1 MSRPSG
7 DAALIGF
14 SHKNAVQMASGLL
27 IEGLLILV
35 LITANGIFSG
45 SEIAVVSARKVRL
58 EQQAERGNRKAGA
71 ALKLANAPN
80 DFLSTVQIG
89 ITLIGI
95 LSGAVG
101 GATIAQRLEPLLAS
115 VPWIGRSAQGVSVAL
130 VVGVITYLSL
140 VIGELLPKR
149 IALNDPEAIACAV
162 AGPMRALSRFSAPV
176 VRLLGISTEALL
188 RLMGIRDSGEP
199 DLTEDEI
206 KALIRQ
212 GAEAGVFE
220 QAEHSMVQRVFR
232 LGDRPI
238 RAFMTPR
245 TEINWLDAE
254 ASPLEQLETVIGS
267 NHSRLPVG
275 RGSLDACEGVL
286 RTSQFL
292 VAERL
297 SRTGREPTEP
307 PHSPQLPQ
315 LEAGGPVALE
325 QLLQP
330 PLYVAET
337 MRALAVIERFRESGS
352 HIALVTDEF
361 GGIEGLVTVT
371 DLMEAI
377 VGDLPSAEDEEDPS
391 VVQREDG
398 SWLVDGLLEFEAFKE
413 LVGRTSLA
421 GEGSGDFHTLGGF
434 TMHHLGHIPRSG
446 ELFNIDG
453 LRLEILDMDGNR
465 VDKVLVTLLPGDQ
478 KLPESGKP

>member
-1 MSRPSG
+1 
-7 DAALIGF
+7 
-14 SHKNAVQMASGLL
+14 MASGLL

-35 LITANGIFSG
+35 LIIANGIFSG

-58 EQQAERGNRKAGA
+58 EQQAERGNRKAAA

-115 VPWIGRSAQGVSVAL
+115 VPWIGRSSQGVSVAL

-162 AGPMRALSRFSAPV
+162 AGPMRALSRFSTPV
-176 VRLLGISTEALL
+176 VRLLGSSTEALL

-307 PHSPQLPQ
+307 PHSPQVPQ

>member
-1 MSRPSG
+1 
-7 DAALIGF
+7 
-14 SHKNAVQMASGLL
+14 MASGFL
-27 IEGLLILV
+27 IEGLLILA
-35 LITANGIFSG
+35 LIVANGVFSG
-45 SEIAVVSARKVRL
+45 AEIAVVSARKVRL
-58 EQQAERGNRKAGA
+58 EQRADRGDRRARA

-101 GATIAQRLEPLLAS
+101 GATIARRLEPLLAGIPG
-115 VPWIGRSAQGVSVAL
+115 VGRSAEGLSVAL
-130 VVGVITYLSL
+130 VVGLITYLSL

-149 IALNDPEAIACAV
+149 VALADPEGIACAV
-162 AGPMRALSRFSAPV
+162 AAPMRALARFSAPV
-176 VRLLGISTEALL
+176 VHLLGGSTEALL
-188 RLMGIRDSGEP
+188 RLLGVAGNGEP

-220 QAEHSMVQRVFR
+220 EAEHSMVQRVFR

-245 TEINWLDAE
+245 TEITWLDAE
-254 ASPLEQLETVIGS
+254 ASPEEQLETVITS

-275 RGSLDACEGVL
+275 AGSLDACEGVL

-292 VAERL
+292 VAHRL
-297 SRTGREPTEP
+297 SASGGGG
-307 PHSPQLPQ
+307 
-315 LEAGGPVALE
+315 EAGSAPTPELAP
-325 QLLQP
+325 LLQP
-330 PLYVAET
+330 PLYVAGT

-361 GGIEGLVTVT
+361 GGVAGLVTVT

-377 VGDLPSAEDEEDPS
+377 VGDLPSAEDAEEPA
-391 VVQREDG
+391 VVRREDG
-398 SWLVDGLLEFEAFKE
+398 TWLIDGMLEIDSFKE
-413 LVGRTSLA
+413 LIGCSRLS
-421 GEGSGDFHTLGGF
+421 GESSGDFHSVGGF
-434 TMHHLGHIPRSG
+434 AMHRLGRIPRTG
-446 ELFNIDG
+446 ECFEAEG
-453 LRLEILDMDGNR
+453 LRFEIVDMDGNR
-465 VDKVLVTLLPGDQ
+465 VDKLLVSRLVAPAEAAE
-478 KLPESGKP
+478 PEV

>member
-1 MSRPSG
+1 MTLR
-7 DAALIGF
+7 
-14 SHKNAVQMASGLL
+14 MASGLL

-35 LITANGIFSG
+35 LIVANGVFSG
-45 SEIAVVSARKVRL
+45 SEIAVVSSRKVRL
-58 EQQAERGNRKAGA
+58 EQQAGRGNRKARA
-71 ALKLANAPN
+71 ALKLAEAPN

-101 GATIAQRLEPLLAS
+101 GATIAHRLEPLLAA
-115 VPWIGRSAQGVSVAL
+115 VPWIGRSAPGVSVAL

-149 IALNDPEAIACAV
+149 IALNDPEGIACAV
-162 AGPMRALSRFSAPV
+162 AGPMRALSRFSAPLV
-176 VRLLGISTEALL
+176 HLLSSSTEALL
-188 RLMGIRDSGEP
+188 RLLGIRDNGEP

-245 TEINWLDAE
+245 TEIRWLDLE
-254 ASPLEQLETVIGS
+254 ASRHDQLETVIGS

-292 VAERL
+292 VAEHQARSAAQPDRSNDLPVRL
-297 SRTGREPTEP
+297 EP
-307 PHSPQLPQ
+307 
-315 LEAGGPVALE
+315 
-325 QLLQP
+325 LLQP
-330 PLYVAET
+330 PLFVAEAT
-337 MRALAVIERFRESGS
+337 RALAVIEQFRQSGS

-377 VGDLPSAEDEEDPS
+377 VGELPSAEDNEDPA

-398 SWLVDGLLEFEAFKE
+398 SWLIDGLLEIETFKE
-413 LVGRTSLA
+413 LVGRHSLDGETS
-421 GEGSGDFHTLGGF
+421 GEFHTVGGF
-434 TMHHLGHIPRSG
+434 AMHRLGHIPRSG
-446 ELFNIDG
+446 ERFESDG
-453 LRLEILDMDGNR
+453 LRFEILDMDGNR
-465 VDKVLVTLLPGDQ
+465 VDKILLTQ
-478 KLPESGKP
+478 LPDDPREG

>member
-1 MSRPSG
+1 
-7 DAALIGF
+7 
-14 SHKNAVQMASGLL
+14 MASGLL

-35 LITANGIFSG
+35 LIIANGIFSG

-58 EQQAERGNRKAGA
+58 EQQAERGNHKARA

-115 VPWIGRSAQGVSVAL
+115 VTWIGRSSAEGLSVAL

-140 VIGELLPKR
+140 VIGELVPKR

-176 VRLLGISTEALL
+176 VRLLGSSTETLL

-212 GAEAGVFE
+212 GAEAGVFD

-238 RAFMTPR
+238 RSLMTPR
-245 TEINWLDAE
+245 TEISWLDAE

-286 RTSQFL
+286 RTSHFL

-297 SRTGREPTEP
+297 SRTGRDPSETAA
-307 PHSPQLPQ
+307 SPQP
-315 LEAGGPVALE
+315 EAGGPVALGP
-325 QLLQP
+325 LLQP

-398 SWLVDGLLEFEAFKE
+398 SWLVDGLLEFEFFKE

-434 TMHHLGHIPRSG
+434 AMHHLGHIPRSG
-446 ELFNIDG
+446 EHFQIDG
-453 LRLEILDMDGNR
+453 LRIEILDMDGNR
-465 VDKVLVTLLPGDQ
+465 VDKVLVSVLQADREPPG
-478 KLPESGKP
+478 SGEP

>member
-1 MSRPSG
+1 
-7 DAALIGF
+7 
-14 SHKNAVQMASGLL
+14 MASGLL

-35 LITANGIFSG
+35 LIIANGIFSG

-58 EQQAERGNRKAGA
+58 EQQAERGNHKARA

-115 VPWIGRSAQGVSVAL
+115 VPWIGRSSAEGLSVAL

-140 VIGELLPKR
+140 VIGELVPKR

-176 VRLLGISTEALL
+176 VRLLGSSTETLL

-212 GAEAGVFE
+212 GAEAGVFD

-238 RAFMTPR
+238 RSLMTPR
-245 TEINWLDAE
+245 TEISWLDAE

-286 RTSQFL
+286 RTSHFL

-297 SRTGREPTEP
+297 SRTGRDPSETAA
-307 PHSPQLPQ
+307 SPQP
-315 LEAGGPVALE
+315 EAGGPVALGP
-325 QLLQP
+325 LLQP

-398 SWLVDGLLEFEAFKE
+398 SWLVDGLLEFEFFKE
-413 LVGRTSLA
+413 LVGRSSLA

-434 TMHHLGHIPRSG
+434 AMHHLGHIPRSG
-446 ELFNIDG
+446 EHFQIDG
-453 LRLEILDMDGNR
+453 LRIEILDMDGNR
-465 VDKVLVTLLPGDQ
+465 VDKVLVSVLQADPEPPG
-478 KLPESGKP
+478 SGEP

>member
-1 MSRPSG
+1 
-7 DAALIGF
+7 
-14 SHKNAVQMASGLL
+14 MASGLL

-176 VRLLGISTEALL
+176 VRLLGSSTEALL

-220 QAEHSMVQRVFR
+220 HAEHSMVQRVFR

>member
-1 MSRPSG
+1 
-7 DAALIGF
+7 
-14 SHKNAVQMASGLL
+14 MASGLL

-35 LITANGIFSG
+35 LIIANGIFSG

-58 EQQAERGNRKAGA
+58 EQQAERGNRKALA
-71 ALKLANAPN
+71 ALRLANAPN

-95 LSGAVG
+95 LSGALG
-101 GATIAQRLEPLLAS
+101 GATIAQRLEPLLAG
-115 VPWIGRSAQGVSVAL
+115 VPWIGPYSQGASVAL

-149 IALNDPEAIACAV
+149 IALNNPEGIACAV
-162 AGPMRALSRFSAPV
+162 AGPMRSLSRLSAPV
-176 VRLLGISTEALL
+176 VHLLGSSTEALL

-245 TEINWLDAE
+245 TDISWLDAE
-254 ASPLEQLETVIGS
+254 ASPHEQLETVIAS
-267 NHSRLPVG
+267 PHSRLPVG
-275 RGSLDACEGVL
+275 QGSLDACRGVL

-297 SRTGREPTEP
+297 SQTGQEPAEAP
-307 PHSPQLPQ
+307 ESPQPELGAPVD
-315 LEAGGPVALE
+315 LEA
-325 QLLQP
+325 LLQP
-330 PLYVAET
+330 PLFVAET

-391 VVQREDG
+391 VVRRDDG

-413 LVGRTSLA
+413 LVEKRRLD
-421 GEGSGDFHTLGGF
+421 GEDDSSFHTVGGF
-434 TMHHLGHIPRSG
+434 TMHRLGHIPRTG
-446 ELFNIDG
+446 ESFEASG
-453 LRLEILDMDGNR
+453 LRFEIVDMDGNR
-465 VDKVLVTLLPGDQ
+465 VDKLLVARIKPPAGDAGQ
-478 KLPESGKP
+478 ERG

>member
-1 MSRPSG
+1 
-7 DAALIGF
+7 
-14 SHKNAVQMASGLL
+14 MASGLL

-35 LITANGIFSG
+35 LIIANGIFSG

-176 VRLLGISTEALL
+176 VRLLGSSTETLL

-199 DLTEDEI
+199 GLTEDEI

-238 RAFMTPR
+238 RAFMTSR

-297 SRTGREPTEP
+297 SRTGREPSEP
-307 PHSPQLPQ
+307 PHSPQ
-315 LEAGGPVALE
+315 PVALE

-413 LVGRTSLA
+413 LVGRTSLP

>member
-1 MSRPSG
+1 
-7 DAALIGF
+7 
-14 SHKNAVQMASGLL
+14 MASGFL

-35 LITANGIFSG
+35 LIVANGIFSG
-45 SEIAVVSARKVRL
+45 AEIAVVSARKVRL
-58 EQQAERGNRKAGA
+58 EHQAERGDRRARA
-71 ALKLANAPN
+71 ALRLAAAPN

-101 GATIAQRLEPLLAS
+101 GATIARRLEPLLAGVPGIGGSAEGLS
-115 VPWIGRSAQGVSVAL
+115 VVL

-140 VIGELLPKR
+140 VIGELVPKR
-149 IALNDPEAIACAV
+149 VALSDPESIACAV
-162 AGPMRALSRFSAPV
+162 AGPMRSLSRLCAPV
-176 VRLLGISTEALL
+176 VHLLGQSTDALL
-188 RLMGIRDSGEP
+188 RLLGVAASGEP

-245 TEINWLDAE
+245 TEITWLDAE
-254 ASPLEQLETVIGS
+254 ASPEEQLETVIES
-267 NHSRLPVG
+267 SHARLPVG
-275 RGSLDACEGVL
+275 AGSLDACEGVL

-297 SRTGREPTEP
+297 ARSRRQQEAVPGQELPAP
-307 PHSPQLPQ
+307 AGLQL
-315 LEAGGPVALE
+315 AT
-325 QLLQP
+325 LLQP

-361 GGIEGLVTVT
+361 GGVAGLVTVT

-377 VGDLPSAEDEEDPS
+377 VGDLPSAEDAEDPS
-391 VVQREDG
+391 VVRRDDG
-398 SWLVDGLLEFEAFKE
+398 TWLIDGMLEIDSFRE
-413 LVGRTSLA
+413 LVESTGLS
-421 GEGSGDFHTLGGF
+421 GESSGDFHTVGGF
-434 TMHHLGHIPRSG
+434 AMHRLGRIPRTG
-446 ELFNIDG
+446 ELFEADG
-453 LRLEILDMDGNR
+453 LRFEIVDMDGNR
-465 VDKVLVTLLPGDQ
+465 VDKLLVSRIAADPTGQNGSD
-478 KLPESGKP
+478 PEP

>member
-1 MSRPSG
+1 
-7 DAALIGF
+7 
-14 SHKNAVQMASGLL
+14 MASGLL

-35 LITANGIFSG
+35 LIIANGIFSG

-58 EQQAERGNRKAGA
+58 EQQAERGNHKARA

-115 VPWIGRSAQGVSVAL
+115 VPWIGRSSAEGLSVAL

-140 VIGELLPKR
+140 VIGELVPKR

-176 VRLLGISTEALL
+176 VRLLGSSTETLL

-212 GAEAGVFE
+212 GAEAGVFD

-238 RAFMTPR
+238 RSLMTPR
-245 TEINWLDAE
+245 TEISWLDAE

-286 RTSQFL
+286 RTSHFL

-297 SRTGREPTEP
+297 SRTGRDPSETAA
-307 PHSPQLPQ
+307 SPQP
-315 LEAGGPVALE
+315 EAGGAVVLGP
-325 QLLQP
+325 LLQP

-398 SWLVDGLLEFEAFKE
+398 SWLVDGLLEFEFFKE

-434 TMHHLGHIPRSG
+434 AMHHLGHIPRSG
-446 ELFNIDG
+446 EHFQIDG
-453 LRLEILDMDGNR
+453 LRIEILDMDGNR
-465 VDKVLVTLLPGDQ
+465 VDKVLVSVLQADREPPG
-478 KLPESGKP
+478 SGEP

>member
-1 MSRPSG
+1 
-7 DAALIGF
+7 
-14 SHKNAVQMASGLL
+14 MASGFL
-27 IEGLLILV
+27 IEGLLILL
-35 LITANGIFSG
+35 LILANGLFSG
-45 SEIAVVSARKVRL
+45 AEIAVVSARKVRL
-58 EQQAERGNRKAGA
+58 EQRAERGDRRARA

-101 GATIAQRLEPLLAS
+101 GATVARRLEPLLAGL
-115 VPWIGRSAQGVSVAL
+115 PGIGGSARGLSMAL

-140 VIGELLPKR
+140 LIGELLPKR
-149 IALNDPEAIACAV
+149 VALGNPEAIACMV
-162 AGPMRALSRFSAPV
+162 AGPMRSLARLCSPLV
-176 VRLLGISTEALL
+176 HLLGGSTEALL
-188 RLMGIRDSGEP
+188 RLLGVAPSGEP

-245 TEINWLDAE
+245 TEITWLDAE
-254 ASPLEQLETVIGS
+254 ASPSEQLEIVIAS
-267 NHSRLPVG
+267 SHSRLPVG
-275 RGSLDACEGVL
+275 AGSLDACQGVL

-292 VAERL
+292 VAQRL
-297 SRTGREPTEP
+297 AGSLADTGGEAAA
-307 PHSPQLPQ
+307 SS
-315 LEAGGPVALE
+315 AGGSGSAGMAIPLLP
-325 QLLQP
+325 LLQP
-330 PLYVAET
+330 PLYVSES

-361 GGIEGLVTVT
+361 GGIAGLVTVT

-377 VGDLPSAEDEEDPS
+377 VGDLPSAEDDDVPS
-391 VVQREDG
+391 VVEREDG
-398 SWLVDGLLEFEAFKE
+398 TWLIDGMLEIDSFRE
-413 LVGRTSLA
+413 LVGRRAPGDDDSD
-421 GEGSGDFHTLGGF
+421 DFHTVGGF
-434 TMHHLGHIPRSG
+434 AMHRLGHIPRAG
-446 ELFNIDG
+446 EHFEADG
-453 LRLEILDMDGNR
+453 LRFEIVDMDGNR
-465 VDKVLVTLLPGDQ
+465 VDKLLVSRLQVEIDGDGLPPD
-478 KLPESGKP
+478 PR

>member
-1 MSRPSG
+1 
-7 DAALIGF
+7 
-14 SHKNAVQMASGLL
+14 MASGLL

-35 LITANGIFSG
+35 LIVANGIFSG
-45 SEIAVVSARKVRL
+45 SEIAVVSSRKVRL
-58 EQQAERGNRKAGA
+58 EQQAERGNRKARA

-162 AGPMRALSRFSAPV
+162 AGPMRLLSRFSAPV
-176 VRLLGISTEALL
+176 VHLLGSSTELLL
-188 RLMGIRDSGEP
+188 RLMGIRDSGQP
-199 DLTEDEI
+199 DLTEEEI

-220 QAEHSMVQRVFR
+220 EAEHSMVQRVFR

-245 TEINWLDAE
+245 TEIGWLDAE
-254 ASPLEQLETVIGS
+254 ASPREQLDTVIAS

-275 RGSLDACEGVL
+275 RGSLDACQGVL

-297 SRTGREPTEP
+297 ARAGRGGAA
-307 PHSPQLPQ
+307 
-315 LEAGGPVALE
+315 AGEDPGASGALVVLGP
-325 QLLQP
+325 LLQP

-337 MRALAVIERFRESGS
+337 TRALAVIERFRESGS

-377 VGDLPSAEDEEDPS
+377 VGDLPSAEDNEDPA
-391 VVQREDG
+391 VVQRADG
-398 SWLVDGLLEFEAFKE
+398 SWLIDGLLEIETFKE
-413 LVGRTSLA
+413 LVQRSTLR
-421 GEGSGDFHTLGGF
+421 GERSGDFHTVGGF
-434 TMHHLGHIPRSG
+434 AMHHLGHIPRSG
-446 ELFNIDG
+446 ERFETDG
-453 LRLEILDMDGNR
+453 LHVEILDMDGNR
-465 VDKVLVTLLPGDQ
+465 VDKVLVTVVP
-478 KLPESGKP
+478 PEPLDGAASQA

>member
-1 MSRPSG
+1 
-7 DAALIGF
+7 
-14 SHKNAVQMASGLL
+14 MASGLL

-35 LITANGIFSG
+35 LIVANGVFSG

-58 EQQAERGNRKAGA
+58 QQLVERGDRRARA

-101 GATIAQRLEPLLAS
+101 GATIARRLEPLLAGL
-115 VPWIGRSAQGVSVAL
+115 PWIGRSAEGVSVVL

-140 VIGELLPKR
+140 VIGELVPKR

-162 AGPMRALSRFSAPV
+162 AGPMRGLARISAPLV
-176 VRLLGISTEALL
+176 QLLGKSTEALL
-188 RLMGIRDSGEP
+188 SLLGIRASGEP

-220 QAEHSMVQRVFR
+220 EAEHDMVQRVFR

-245 TEINWLDAE
+245 TEITWLDAE
-254 ASPLEQLETVIGS
+254 APAEQQLETVIAS
-267 NHSRLPVG
+267 SHSRLPVG

-297 SRTGREPTEP
+297 GWSGRGEAADI
-307 PHSPQLPQ
+307 SAGARVNGLGVQLP
-315 LEAGGPVALE
+315 P
-325 QLLQP
+325 LLQP
-330 PLYVAET
+330 TLYGAAT
-337 MRALAVIERFRESGS
+337 TRALAVIEQFRQSGS

-377 VGDLPSAEDEEDPS
+377 VGDLPSAEDNEDPA

-398 SWLVDGLLEFEAFKE
+398 SWLIDGFLEIEAFKE
-413 LVGRTSLA
+413 LVERSRLA
-421 GEGSGDFHTLGGF
+421 GEGSGDFHTVGGF
-434 TMHHLGHIPRSG
+434 AMHRLGHIPRTG
-446 ELFNIDG
+446 ERFETDG
-453 LRLEILDMDGNR
+453 LGFEIVDMDGHR
-465 VDKVLVTLLPGDQ
+465 VDKLLVSLVEPDASSGD
-478 KLPESGKP
+478 PS